1 MKKLLTLL
9 VALVGALSL
18 TGCVEIEE
26 ELPNV
31 LEGDFSNVVGGQNK
45 VPAAGSWETVV
56 FKTLTGAED
65 LHITRDADHKNG
77 ISILN
82 EKYDQDSLAVVLFNS
97 DCEKSKEMAPYL
109 DEIST
114 RIFRAH
120 GVNYIPVFLDI
131 NEDSEKVNVAWANNL
146 SNIETF
152 MNSATVCSGNACKEV
167 FLPKIAEALTGTVY
181 FVNRKDIT
189 KSKKGF
195 SWEIT
200 NDPKAQAKQL
210 EAALAEFLDL
220 EEILFDPSVGD
231 WTEDTSTKD
240 MDVDIYPYEDMKLVA
255 KAVKEGKKLYI
266 KRI

>member
-1 MKKLLTLL
+1 MKKMTFLLDYDKGPLFIYAGLLYFKELCMKKLLTLL

-26 ELPNV
+26 EWPNV
-31 LEGDFSNVVGGQNK
+31 LEGDFSNVVGEQNR

-77 ISILN
+77 IFILN

-152 MNSATVCSGNACKEV
+152 MNSATVWPLSSHICKRRRLYSTTRA
-167 FLPKIAEALTGTVY
+167 LPP
-181 FVNRKDIT
+181 R
-189 KSKKGF
+189 
-195 SWEIT
+195 
-200 NDPKAQAKQL
+200 
-210 EAALAEFLDL
+210 AA
-220 EEILFDPSVGD
+220 
-231 WTEDTSTKD
+231 
-240 MDVDIYPYEDMKLVA
+240 
-255 KAVKEGKKLYI
+255 
-266 KRI
+266 